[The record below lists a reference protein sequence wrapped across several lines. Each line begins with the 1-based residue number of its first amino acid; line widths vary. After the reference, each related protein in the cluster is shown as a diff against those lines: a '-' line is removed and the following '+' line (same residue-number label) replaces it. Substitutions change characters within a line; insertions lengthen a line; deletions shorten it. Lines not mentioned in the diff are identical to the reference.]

1 MMAASR
7 KVERPGLPPEPFDN
21 HSLNVI
27 DFATA
32 QHPRKALARL
42 KAQFAQVGHQVY
54 DGGNDDFIVTR
65 WGMSRYCPDLTALRT
80 FARVLGVTR

>member
-1 MMAASR
+1 MTVH
-7 KVERPGLPPEPFDN
+7 KDERLGCQPEPFAN
-21 HSLNVI
+21 HSHNII

-32 QHPRKALARL
+32 QHPG

-65 WGMSRYCPDLTALRT
+65 WGMSRYCPDLTALRI
-80 FARVLGVTR
+80 FARVLGVMR